1 MTFTVPDKG
10 FTHAGRF
17 HADDVFAAALLRL
30 CNPNIRIQRGFSVPE
45 GYDGIVFD
53 IGDGPFDHHGKDS
66 PVRECG
72 VKYAAFGLLW
82 RKLGPALVGEKE
94 AKRFDDG
101 FVTPRAAA
109 TSLPT

>member
-45 GYDGIVFD
+45 VR
-53 IGDGPFDHHGKDS
+53 HWRR
-66 PVRECG
+66 PV
-72 VKYAAFGLLW
+72 
-82 RKLGPALVGEKE
+82 
-94 AKRFDDG
+94 
-101 FVTPRAAA
+101 
-109 TSLPT
+109 

>member
-1 MTFTVPDKG
+1 MLTVPDKG

-30 CNPNIRIQRGFSVPE
+30 CNPSIRIQRGFSVPE

-53 IGDGPFDHHGKDS
+53 IGDGPFDHHGKDT

-82 RKLGPALVGEKE
+82 RELGPALVGEKE
-94 AKRFDDG
+94 ARRFDDG
-101 FVTPRAAA
+101 FVKP
-109 TSLPT
+109 LD